1 VGSYTKD
8 MKASLFSVALIG
20 SLLVT
25 SACLAAERARTPAH
39 APEGHAGAHAPE
51 GHAVGHETT
60 GPGGSKSSVQPAPGA
75 ASEHP
80 GAEGHDK
87 GVSQAP
93 KPAAG
98 TPAASPTH
106 AHGPRQS
113 IERNSR
119 NENARSP
126 SGVDTRITVNQ
137 GRTGVNNSKG
147 FVHRQEAPVDNGRRV
162 SPQTGVHV
170 PHSLS
175 RPRVVPGPTRNAIGV
190 TPDANAGTRRIGTAP
205 FPGVDS
211 ARGPAAATR
220 NGTYSPGIRPPGGAP
235 AAGGAGSGT
244 STLGARMGRPIGIP
258 GSAGI
263 SGAGMARGGLR
274 VGEIGGPAKS
284 TGGIS
289 GTSVRAK
296 RP

>member
-1 VGSYTKD
+1 MGAYNKD
-8 MKASLFSVALIG
+8 MKTSVFSVALMG
-20 SLLVT
+20 GLLVT
-25 SACLAAERARTPAH
+25 SACLAAERARAPAH
-39 APEGHAGAHAPE
+39 TPEGHGGAHTPAGDAG
-51 GHAVGHETT
+51 GHQTT
-60 GPGGSKSSVQPAPGA
+60 GPGANKSNVQPAPGA

-98 TPAASPTH
+98 TPAASPTR

-113 IERNSR
+113 IDRNSHNDNTR
-119 NENARSP
+119 PP
-126 SGVDTRITVNQ
+126 SAVDTRITVNQ
-137 GRTGVNNSKG
+137 GRTGVNNNKG
-147 FVHRQEAPVDNGRRV
+147 FVHRQEAPVHSGRPV
-162 SPQTGVHV
+162 NPQTGIHV
-170 PHSLS
+170 PHSIS

-190 TPDANAGTRRIGTAP
+190 APGAHAGAHPMSTTP
-205 FPGVDS
+205 FPGTEG
-211 ARGPAAATR
+211 ARGPASA
-220 NGTYSPGIRPPGGAP
+220 GSSPSSPGIRPLGGAP
-235 AAGGAGSGT
+235 AAGGAGLGIGT
-244 STLGARMGRPIGIP
+244 GGAHMGRPIGIP

-263 SGAGMARGGLR
+263 SGAGMAHGGLR

-284 TGGIS
+284 NGGIS